1 MPGLRYNPQL
11 ARDRNGGHVDRRV
24 ETFLQ
29 VAENGSFSETA
40 RKLFISQP
48 AVTQQIASLGD
59 ELGVRLFE
67 RDGNRMML
75 TTPGRVAQAHYQRMF
90 NEEQSL
96 KRELAPWSARR
107 SFTIGCPSG
116 MIEYDEARYSRL
128 LHIAMK

>member
-1 MPGLRYNPQL
+1 M
-11 ARDRNGGHVDRRV
+11 DRRV

-75 TTPGRVAQAHYQRMF
+75 TTQDAW
-90 NEEQSL
+90 L
-96 KRELAPWSARR
+96 KNTISAC
-107 SFTIGCPSG
+107 STK
-116 MIEYDEARYSRL
+116 SRL
-128 LHIAMK
+128 SNASLRHGRPAGASP